1 MRYLCGVFLGA
12 GDLFPTVSLLLPGRA
27 IWNSGGHLL
36 LLLYILGIWP
46 HLQLLSAAP
55 PPPGPNWGRLSSAAS
70 GPQETPEC
78 LCPEELWECRWL
90 RLQSSY
96 SAIPDH
102 PEPLSRKQMAG
113 LGSPKCRGAPLR
125 MAKWTHLNPQEWGG
139 GDYYQGNSSF

>member
-1 MRYLCGVFLGA
+1 MTSFLQ
-12 GDLFPTVSLLLPGRA
+12 FPCCCLAEPFGIPVAICSSCFISWEYGLTSSFFLLP
-27 IWNSGGHLL
+27 
-36 LLLYILGIWP
+36 
-46 HLQLLSAAP
+46 P

-113 LGSPKCRGAPLR
+113 LGSRKCRGAPLR
-125 MAKWTHLNPQEWGG
+125 MAEWTHLNPQEWGG